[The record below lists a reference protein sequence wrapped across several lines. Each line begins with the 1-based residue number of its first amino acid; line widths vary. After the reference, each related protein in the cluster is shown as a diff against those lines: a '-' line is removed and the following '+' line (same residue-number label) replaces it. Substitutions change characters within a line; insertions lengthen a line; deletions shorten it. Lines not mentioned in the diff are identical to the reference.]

1 MSSKTPEEI
10 GKSIDE
16 LSGVVSSI
24 LPACPPEEPLVVIM
38 TLVLLSA
45 HQALHD
51 GCTEDDFMRIC
62 RASWAKSSEVR
73 KRCFS

>member
-1 MSSKTPEEI
+1 MKTPEEI

-38 TLVLLSA
+38 SLALLAA
-45 HQALHD
+45 HQAIHD
-51 GCTEDDFMRIC
+51 ECTEDDFMRIC
-62 RASWAKSSEVR
+62 RASWAKSMDVH